1 MAVIFIS
8 SVINRRAIHRTAV
21 VEFDI
26 ATVSIFS
33 GFIKIV
39 IADVPY
45 IHERLMTRK
54 QLKNFSFLN
63 ED

>member
-1 MAVIFIS
+1 MI
-8 SVINRRAIHRTAV
+8 AV

-33 GFIKIV
+33 GVIKIV